1 MRIVLWDIDGTLL
14 LNSATAG
21 ASTTTRS
28 GRSRCAPAP
37 GEPHAVE
44 HGKTDGQILS
54 ERLERWGGDPA
65 LFDAVS
71 RRMDEL
77 SDAYLTDAA
86 RRRAA
91 PGVDAALHAV
101 AAAGWTN
108 GLLTGNSPHRARV
121 KLQGA
126 GIDVDAF
133 DWDRSWFGDHH
144 LRRSDLTAAAR
155 AELGGRRDR
164 RDPRR
169 HTRGRRGGRCG
180 RLPVP
185 RRRHR
190 RVRGGGAAGHLRG
203 RRRARPGRGPA
214 RAARS
219 AGCSPKVIRGL
230 SAPGGVRRPQAPSA
244 TTAGTLEVRAG
255 RGGSGR

>member
-1 MRIVLWDIDGTLL
+1 MRTRIVLWDIDGTLL

-21 ASTTTRS
+21 AFYHDAIREVA
-28 GRSRCAPAP
+28 GVGPHP
-37 GEPHAVE
+37 DEPHAVE
-44 HGKTDGQILS
+44 HGKTDGQILA

-91 PGVDAALHAV
+91 PGVDATVTAL

-121 KLQGA
+121 KLEGA
-126 GIDVDAF
+126 GIAVAAF
-133 DWDRSWFGDHH
+133 DWDRSWFGGRY

-155 AELGGRRDR
+155 ADLGDTTAVILGDTPA
-164 RDPRR
+164 DGEAADAVGFPFLAVA
-169 HTRGRRGGRCG
+169 TGAYSEEDLRGTSARVV
-180 RLPVP
+180 LPDL
-185 RRRHR
+185 
-190 RVRGGGAAGHLRG
+190 VRGLPALLAA
-203 RRRARPGRGPA
+203 
-214 RAARS
+214 
-219 AGCSPKVIRGL
+219 L
-230 SAPGGVRRPQAPSA
+230 SAF
-244 TTAGTLEVRAG
+244 
-255 RGGSGR
+255 

>member
-1 MRIVLWDIDGTLL
+1 VRTRIVLWDIDGTLL

-21 ASTTTRS
+21 AFYHDAIREVAGVGPHPS
-28 GRSRCAPAP
+28 
-37 GEPHAVE
+37 EPHAVE
-44 HGKTDGQILS
+44 HGKTDGQILA

-77 SDAYLTDAA
+77 SNAYLTDAA

-91 PGVDAALHAV
+91 PGVEAAVRSL

-121 KLQGA
+121 KLAGA

-133 DWDRSWFGDHH
+133 DWDRSWFGGRY

-155 AELGGRRDR
+155 ADLGDTTAVILGDTPADGEAADAVGFPFLAVATGAYSEADLRSTSARVVIPDLVE
-164 RDPRR
+164 
-169 HTRGRRGGRCG
+169 G
-180 RLPVP
+180 LP
-185 RRRHR
+185 
-190 RVRGGGAAGHLRG
+190 ALLETLRG
-203 RRRARPGRGPA
+203 F
-214 RAARS
+214 
-219 AGCSPKVIRGL
+219 
-230 SAPGGVRRPQAPSA
+230 
-244 TTAGTLEVRAG
+244 
-255 RGGSGR
+255 